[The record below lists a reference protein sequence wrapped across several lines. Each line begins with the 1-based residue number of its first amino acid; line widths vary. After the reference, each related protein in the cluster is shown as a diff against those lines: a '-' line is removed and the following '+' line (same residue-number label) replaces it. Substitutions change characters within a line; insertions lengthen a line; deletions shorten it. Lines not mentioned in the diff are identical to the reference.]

1 MSQTVHVSFCN
12 WLSFKVAF
20 NNIPQQI
27 LSTNPGD
34 KFTGIIMIG
43 DIGGILSENVP
54 DKLHSGIITFFLK
67 GAVYLLHSTSKIC
80 LCVFQRTHLD
90 IQYITDS
97 K

>member
-34 KFTGIIMIG
+34 KFTGIVMIG
-43 DIGGILSENVP
+43 DVGGILRQNVAH
-54 DKLHSGIITFFLK
+54 DLVDGVIALFFQR
-67 GAVYLLHSTSKIC
+67 AVNLLHG
-80 LCVFQRTHLD
+80 LLD
-90 IQYITDS
+90 LHIFLIAEREYS
-97 K
+97 SRF